1 MASLNGN
8 SDYYAAMVMATSN
21 YPSNGQTRYYGQPQ
35 QGYQPYSSMP
45 SPQAFLHARAMQATG
60 NNPPQ
65 QYSPTMSAHQ
75 ASPTCGS
82 NNASP
87 TLAANT
93 SVSSRTSTNNGKRFS
108 HNPYASEPSTP
119 TNTSMTLSGNTSFNA
134 SNDQLAG
141 SGYGQAMYA
150 SEQGFMD
157 AAGSLSSVTE
167 QFYTLVGSIA
177 HNACTPRGRHLLISV
192 LRLQHLDKIQMIFD
206 EIAPQVNMVVL
217 DGQGCHVV
225 RTLVEFLS
233 GDQLATLTA
242 YLDEAT
248 IIAMAT
254 SSQHTR
260 RALQMLFERHKSP
273 AFDFIVQVV
282 AADAVRLSMSQQG
295 CIAVM
300 RMVEHALPHQRHHLV
315 SALMPALPTLTMDPY
330 GNYVVQAILQNI
342 DATLT
347 SSVVCDAFA
356 GHWVPLSCNK
366 FASNVMEKVVRM
378 MTGPARISLVRELVF
393 DTNNLLCLMQ
403 DGYGNFVLQSVID
416 SSIDPQE
423 YRAIAEAIRPLL
435 HTSPYGHK
443 IDGKLKSKRFGHRSS
458 SNSSVEGYS
467 SGSNN

>member
-1 MASLNGN
+1 MASMNAQ

-21 YPSNGQTRYYGQPQ
+21 YSAGNPTRYYGGQPT
-35 QGYQPYSSMP
+35 YPQPYSSMP
-45 SPQAFLHARAMQATG
+45 SPQAFLQARALQQAAGGQMPYT
-60 NNPPQ
+60 
-65 QYSPTMSAHQ
+65 PTMSAQQ

-82 NNASP
+82 NTASP
-87 TLAANT
+87 TMAAANT
-93 SVSSRTSTNNGKRFS
+93 SVSSRTSTNGGKRFS

-134 SNDQLAG
+134 SNDQMSG

-167 QFYTLVGSIA
+167 QFYALVGSIA

-282 AADAVRLSMSQQG
+282 AADATRLSMTQQG

-315 SALMPALPTLTMDPY
+315 AALMPALPTLTMDPY

-342 DATLT
+342 DSTLT
-347 SSVVCDAFA
+347 ASVVCDAYA
-356 GHWVPLSCNK
+356 GHWVPLCCNK

-378 MTGPARISLVRELVF
+378 MTGPARVTLVRELVF

-403 DGYGNFVLQSVID
+403 DGYGNFVLQAVID
-416 SSIDPQE
+416 SSVDQQE
-423 YRAIAEAIRPLL
+423 FRTIAEVVRPLL

-458 SNSSVEGYS
+458 SSSSVEGYS
-467 SGSNN
+467 SGSNI